1 MLIDQVDTFGIGTEG
16 FIGLITSFVVT
27 IHRRASL
34 RPPEDCTLL
43 TVVLNAIQG
52 QQSVPV
58 PRWASSVLHATS

>member
-43 TVVLNAIQG
+43 TVVLNAI
-52 QQSVPV
+52 
-58 PRWASSVLHATS
+58 